1 MTNKHPERDRD
12 HILYALQCIARIEQ
26 LITVGK
32 VALFDNA
39 DMIDP
44 LCWNMY
50 QLADVIG
57 KVSDVV
63 QARHPE
69 VPWRA
74 IAGLRNFYAHAY
86 EGIDMERMWADLQE
100 VILTSLRGSL
110 TTLTVN
116 LVRCLMH
123 ATHTFDTTHSE
134 CTAYGI
140 CVEQPPLFTPVPS
153 RCFTISDC

>member
-12 HILYALQCIARIEQ
+12 HILYALQCAARIEQ
-26 LITVGK
+26 LIAVGK
-32 VALFDNA
+32 VALFNNA
-39 DMIDP
+39 DLIDA

-63 QARHPE
+63 QSRHPE

-86 EGIDMERMWADLQE
+86 ERIDMERMWEDLQRGDVDE
-100 VILTSLRGSL
+100 LAGKLDDINRKLGSL
-110 TTLTVN
+110 PD
-116 LVRCLMH
+116 
-123 ATHTFDTTHSE
+123 ASDPHS
-134 CTAYGI
+134 
-140 CVEQPPLFTPVPS
+140 
-153 RCFTISDC
+153 